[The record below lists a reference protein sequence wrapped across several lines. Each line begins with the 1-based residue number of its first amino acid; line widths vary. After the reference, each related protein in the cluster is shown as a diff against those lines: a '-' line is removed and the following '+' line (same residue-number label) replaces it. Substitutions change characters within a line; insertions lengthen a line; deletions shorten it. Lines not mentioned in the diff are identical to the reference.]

1 MATERPKRR
10 GNAWK
15 ILLDIPVK
23 IWRGV
28 SGMQRWL
35 LTATVV
41 AIAALLGILLY
52 TLWNT
57 LRSDG
62 HAHEVTLQPSI
73 VTLEEVRPRGELYV
87 CTAVV
92 EDFTIRRAT
101 ERHIGIF
108 PEAHSCVQV
117 LKQKVSFKIDL
128 EKVRYTP
135 DTLNVLLVEM
145 PSVEYVA
152 STQDSPFLSDDED
165 FWEENLPST
174 NGMKREVETKIRR
187 RFDTEAN
194 RRKALRYAEAAISDL
209 LWKLG
214 YEARFTPTVD
224 WKRE

>member
-1 MATERPKRR
+1 MATGQDKK
-10 GNAWK
+10 GKAWK
-15 ILLDIPVK
+15 TLLSLPLK
-23 IWRGV
+23 IWRGA
-28 SGMQRWL
+28 GGLQRWL
-35 LTATVV
+35 LTAAVLAV
-41 AIAALLGILLY
+41 AVLLGALLY

-92 EDFTIRRAT
+92 EDYVIRRAT
-101 ERHIGIF
+101 EMHVGLF
-108 PEAHSCVQV
+108 PESHSCVQV

-128 EKVRYTP
+128 DKVCYTP
-135 DTLNVLLVEM
+135 DTLNVLLVEL
-145 PSVEYVA
+145 PPVQYVA

-165 FWEENLPST
+165 FWEANLPST
-174 NGMKREVETKIRR
+174 NGMKREVEGKIRR

-194 RRKALRYAEAAISDL
+194 RRKALRYAEAAIGDL

-214 YEARFTPTVD
+214 YEARFTPSVD
-224 WKRE
+224 MKRE

>member
-1 MATERPKRR
+1 MTTQQDKRVGTWR
-10 GNAWK
+10 K
-15 ILLDIPVK
+15 LLSVPIK

-28 SGMQRWL
+28 GGLQRWL
-35 LTATVV
+35 LTAAVV
-41 AIAALLGILLY
+41 AVAALLGILLY

-57 LRSDG
+57 LRSDN
-62 HAHEVTLQPSI
+62 HAHEVILQPSV

-92 EDFTIRRAT
+92 EDYAIRRAT
-101 ERHIGIF
+101 ELHMGIL
-108 PEAHSCVQV
+108 PESHSCVQV

-128 EKVRYTP
+128 DKVHYTP

-145 PSVEYVA
+145 PTVEYTA

-165 FWEENLPST
+165 YWEAALPST

-209 LWKLG
+209 LWKMG
-214 YEARFTPTVD
+214 YEARFTPSVD